1 MPFLLRQERERERE
15 REREEEEGGRG
26 GEGRGGEGKKEKK
39 ELESQLIQ
47 SRDPPKKKGIDR
59 AYSSKESL
67 DCTGLFGQILT
78 SFVKQSVF

>member
-1 MPFLLRQERERERE
+1 MLFLLRQERERERE
-15 REREEEEGGRG
+15 RRGRRRKRRR

-59 AYSSKESL
+59 ASSSKESL